1 MVILLRERYRSNLLT
16 KHQSMMDLISRI
28 AGKEIDV
35 GYKKEEVLRR
45 IQKQSMRYFA
55 IHFAIYAVI
64 SAVLFIKKKAKDMR
78 MNRIINHLRERVQEE
93 IDKAQNK

>member
-1 MVILLRERYRSNLLT
+1 
-16 KHQSMMDLISRI
+16 MMDLISRI

-55 IHFAIYAVI
+55 IHFVIYAVI
-64 SAVLFIKKKAKDMR
+64 SAVLFIKKKTEDMR
-78 MNRIINHLRERVQEE
+78 MNRFINHLRERVQEE
-93 IDKAQNK
+93 IDKAQDK